1 MAPLEPEQW
10 ENTHL
15 FLFLFYLFSLFAC
28 NISVGFSGGSDS
40 KESACNAGDLGSIR
54 GLERSAGEGNGY
66 SLQHSGLE
74 NSINRDAW
82 RATIHGVCKE
92 WDVTERLS
100 LSIFL

>member
-40 KESACNAGDLGSIR
+40 KESACNAGDLGLIPGS
-54 GLERSAGEGNGY
+54 GRSPGEGNGNPPQY
-66 SLQHSGLE
+66 SCLE
-74 NSINRDAW
+74 NSVDRGAW
-82 RATIHGVCKE
+82 CGLQSMGSQRVRH
-92 WDVTERLS
+92 D
-100 LSIFL
+100 

>member
-40 KESACNAGDLGSIR
+40 KESACNAGDLGSIL
-54 GLERSAGEGNGY
+54 GLERSP
-66 SLQHSGLE
+66 
-74 NSINRDAW
+74 
-82 RATIHGVCKE
+82 
-92 WDVTERLS
+92 
-100 LSIFL
+100 